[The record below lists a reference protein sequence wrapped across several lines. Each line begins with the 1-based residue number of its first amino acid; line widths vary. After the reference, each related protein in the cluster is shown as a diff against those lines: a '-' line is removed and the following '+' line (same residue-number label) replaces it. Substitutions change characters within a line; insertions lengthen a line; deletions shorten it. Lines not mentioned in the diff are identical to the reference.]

1 MERDIE
7 LFEEEI
13 FEIKDF
19 SELDDNSFKQ
29 IMNQVR
35 LFFSEYRGPQV
46 TPNVVV
52 DVIEAAVSTYILSH
66 GEVSIEESVDQSLR
80 SSGLVADESYS
91 TEVLDLFADEDSKD
105 ISEEN
110 TFSK

>member
-1 MERDIE
+1 MDRDIE
-7 LFEEEI
+7 LFQDEI
-13 FEIKDF
+13 SEIKDF

-52 DVIEAAVSTYILSH
+52 DVIEAAVSTYVLSH
-66 GEVSIEESVDQSLR
+66 GEVSIEEAVDQSLR
-80 SSGLVADESYS
+80 SSGLVAGEAYS
-91 TEVLDLFADEDSKD
+91 IEVLDLFDDEDSNV
-105 ISEEN
+105 IGEEN